1 MIVATVSRLAAV
13 FCASLLLTGPLPGQE
28 KPQKAKLAAKS
39 DVIDL
44 LGKRVTVAK
53 FEGPFGEVVEFLRD
67 VHGLPV
73 VIDPSLKTEDDT
85 PVENLAVRWPE
96 QKNVRLESLL
106 RLIGDQVKGM
116 PMVRPDG
123 VAFVGMVSGLYESG
137 VLKQPGSP
145 DLFGDEEP
153 PLLTTDEMQR
163 SRPLTQRALV
173 NASFKDQPLA
183 EIIEAI
189 SRATGANIVLAPQA
203 ADAAKQAL
211 SVRFANTPVE
221 AAIRTLCEMTD
232 LGVIEDA
239 NVLIVTTRERAEARA
254 KEAQQKRKARLA
266 EQNAALGGGFGGLGG
281 IGIAAPGDLSAEIAQ
296 LKEQNAQLKRQ
307 LDEIKQL
314 LKK

>member
-1 MIVATVSRLAAV
+1 MATVSRLVAV
-13 FCASLLLTGPLPGQE
+13 FCASLLLAGSVPGQE
-28 KPQKAKLAAKS
+28 KPQKAKLAAKT
-39 DVIDL
+39 DVVGL
-44 LGKRVTVAK
+44 LGKRVTVVK
-53 FEGPFGEVVEFLRD
+53 FEGRFGEAIELLRD
-67 VHGLPV
+67 RYGLPV
-73 VIDPSLKTEDDT
+73 VIDPSLKTEDDS
-85 PVENLAVRWPE
+85 PVENLTVRWPALE
-96 QKNVRLESLL
+96 DVRLESLL
-106 RLIGDQVKGM
+106 RLVGDQVKGM

-145 DLFGDEEP
+145 ELFGVEES
-153 PLLTTDEMQR
+153 PLLTIDEMQR

-183 EIIEAI
+183 EIIAAI
-189 SRATGANIVLAPQA
+189 SEATGANVILAPQA
-203 ADAAKQAL
+203 ADAAKQSL

-221 AAIRTLCEMTD
+221 AAIRTLCEMTE

-254 KEAQQKRKARLA
+254 KQAEQKRKARLA
-266 EQNAALGGGFGGLGG
+266 EQNAVLGGGFGGLGG
-281 IGIAAPGDLSAEIAQ
+281 IAAPADLSAEIAQ
-296 LKEQNAQLKRQ
+296 LKEQNAQMKKQ

>member
-1 MIVATVSRLAAV
+1 MIVATVSRLVAV

-28 KPQKAKLAAKS
+28 KPPKARLTAKT
-39 DVIDL
+39 DVIGL
-44 LGKRVTVAK
+44 LGKRVTIAK
-53 FEGPFGEVVEFLRD
+53 FEGRFGEAIEYLRD

-73 VIDPSLKTEDDT
+73 VIDSSLKTEDDS
-85 PVENLAVRWPE
+85 PVENLAVRWPAQE
-96 QKNVRLESLL
+96 NVRLESLL

-123 VAFVGMVSGLYESG
+123 VAFVDMVSGLYESG
-137 VLKQPGSP
+137 VLKQPDAADPASVE
-145 DLFGDEEP
+145 DA
-153 PLLTTDEMQR
+153 PLLSVKEMQR

-189 SRATGANIVLAPQA
+189 SSATGANVVLAPQA
-203 ADAAKQAL
+203 AEAAKQSL

-221 AAIRTLCEMTD
+221 AAIRTLCEMTE

-254 KEAQQKRKARLA
+254 KEAEQKRKARLA
-266 EQNAALGGGFGGLGG
+266 EQNAALGGGFGGVG
-281 IGIAAPGDLSAEIAQ
+281 GIAAPADLSAEIAQ
-296 LKEQNAQLKRQ
+296 LKEQNAQLKKQ
-307 LDEIKQL
+307 LDEIKHL